1 MPTAL
6 IATDTNNNSGTT
18 GEQTYAL
25 VTDPLT
31 TVIGRVL
38 DSGNQ
43 PIANAQ
49 VETLGITGV
58 TAVDG
63 SFVLTGVPVAPGH
76 VQVIANGI
84 LGSQSVTATSADV
97 EPVWGGTTDVGTI
110 TLVSPKVRVGYFNA
124 STNAGQ
130 PNQKL
135 VIERAGYEPV
145 LVSNLTTFDLSTIDM
160 LTVDSSRNYQGNS
173 TYANNRTKV
182 FNFVNNGGVLLI
194 NEEYNVTNGPL
205 TDIPGQPAIDSVWIG
220 NWEYLIPF
228 QRWSDI
234 SEGKAGSWWSNRNG
248 ISGFAYM
255 RLDSLGQNVV
265 PLTYSGARADKKV
278 TSVRYAY
285 GAGQVYYGYV
295 RNYTWAAGANE
306 PLLTIHGPNVLTAMH
321 ELTLKDSDNDGLK
334 DVYEYANG
342 TSAFVADRDGDGL
355 LDGFEVKYGFNP
367 LVAGEQNLDS
377 DGDGL
382 SNLREQ
388 ELGTHPRQ
396 ADSDE
401 DGLNDG
407 VEVDQ
412 YNSDPLSED
421 TDLDRVL
428 DNVEVANNANPRKA
442 DSDDDGISDY
452 EEINT
457 YGTKAN
463 NADTDND
470 GLSDFIETK
479 GPYEDILD
487 PRNAADANQDYDQDG
502 LTNKQEIL
510 DTLTNPKVKDSD
522 NDGLSDGAEVQAGL
536 NPLDADMDKDGLL
549 DGEDAEPQAK
559 DLLPPQVALTA
570 PAAGISLVHG
580 QQLRLIAS
588 ATDNGRVTN
597 VTFYVNG
604 AEAGTYNRGPY
615 EHVIVVPE
623 QGSEL
628 TVEVSARDTNG
639 NESRTAVQRFSISAD
654 AGTQVTGRVVDANGT
669 PVAGAKV
676 QLINDYARGPVEP
689 VSYVFDRSTH
699 SYYSD
704 NTSRQLID
712 GQIGVAGHNVDQG
725 QGLAYEW
732 LGWNTQQV
740 NVDFDFGRAVV
751 IDAVKI
757 GVTQDYLYN
766 VVLPSVEVFQ
776 RVGDNWVSAGTL
788 VVPPSSTNDNS
799 SYSTVPHRWL
809 DISSLNIQSRYVRVA
824 LQGTGSWIFVDEIDF
839 ANESGSSASA
849 DDAVTTDSQGR
860 YSLNAAT
867 TLLDPQ
873 VKATALF
880 GNQAVSAISPVFLPV
895 RGGTTNVAD
904 LLLGAQGRRAL
915 EPIEGRHLAYDS
927 REQNLYKNLY
937 NQYTWDFYTYYGNVQ
952 AGTSNAF
959 SNAQYLL
966 VNESYYTNESPYPYL
981 LRQNGRELSLPA
993 KAMSALQVSRKLYV
1007 PQDQAYAR
1015 YLDLFENT
1023 TDNAITV
1030 PVRIYGNFYNDSRRI
1045 TATSSGDLD
1054 VNGLDR
1060 YMVSDDATDNGGRP
1074 ASGVL
1079 FGGQVA
1085 PVQPTAVSG
1094 NASNYSISYVLTVPA
1109 HSRKAILHYAVQNNS
1124 RAEAKRILEALSADG
1139 YQEPNLTVEE
1149 QRDIANWTTLV
1160 DTDLDG
1166 IADIDEVLLG
1176 LDPLKADSDN
1186 DGLKD
1191 GFEQRYGFD
1200 AQAND
1205 GQAQVDTDGDGLTNL
1220 QEQEA
1225 GSNPR
1230 VADTDGDGLSDGVEV
1245 LTYRTNPLTRDTDL
1259 DGLFDADE
1267 INRGTNPSL
1276 VDSDG
1281 DGLSDYAE
1289 INNHGTDP
1297 LKVDSD
1303 DDGMSDKF
1311 EVDNNLLN
1319 VSATADTDNDGLNN
1333 LGEFLA
1339 GTNPRN
1345 IDTDGDEMLDGWEV
1359 LGNPPSD
1366 PLKADGDGGARRDIN
1381 ERFVDGTNPKLASD
1395 DRPNI
1400 NGYHSVNDE
1409 NNRTW
1414 SFYYNGCVNGTTGS
1428 AIDGNAAFQ
1437 MYVDGIHYGYWQN
1450 DATSSA
1456 NGREYHYEGRRI
1468 NNLVVSRRVLVPSA
1482 GGAYVRYL
1490 EIIDNPTTQEQVTTV
1505 RLQSYYAAANDSQ
1518 VSVMTSSGDAQLT
1531 TADDFLALRDTA
1543 VAARPVLLHVLA
1555 GNGNRRQG
1563 TSYVNRAGRLW
1574 QTDYQLRIPAGE
1586 RRVIMH
1592 FATLEGSTDAA
1603 LATAAKLRSL
1613 KGLGL
1618 DNLDASVA
1626 GKVVNFF
1633 AFYDTDEDGLSD
1645 ADETRLGTDSD
1656 SDGIPDGQD
1665 SEPLV
1670 ADATAPNVSF
1680 EQLPVV
1686 RRYAGEPLD
1695 VTALVNDNGIVTKVE
1710 LLQDGELRE
1719 TRTQGGRQTFTV
1731 VLPNTASTLLQV
1743 RATDSHNNVRTVDLT
1758 VDVNEVPELS
1768 FSGQVVNKLGGPV
1781 AGATVQVK
1789 NVQATTDANG
1799 RYSLSGVLSQDTK
1812 INVSVSALFGAQR
1825 MVANLLVDI
1834 PADSEAVNVPVLTL
1848 DAEGR
1853 RASNLI
1859 PDSQLSYEGDTGFY
1873 YVLYGSGYKWD
1884 ISGNGVIDDGTT
1896 DAYDGGQYLTVNG
1909 QGMSNV
1915 GTGKLRLGG
1924 REVTLPAQTI
1934 NGGLR
1939 VTRKVYI
1946 PADKNYARFLEL
1958 IENPTDAVM
1967 TVPVSISG
1975 NLGSDGNTQLVN
1987 TSSGDRVFDANDYYL
2002 LTDDGDNGGDPAM
2015 GHLFGDAG
2023 STTNR

>member
-1 MPTAL
+1 M
-6 IATDTNNNSGTT
+6 
-18 GEQTYAL
+18 
-25 VTDPLT
+25 
-31 TVIGRVL
+31 IGRVL

-58 TAVDG
+58 TAADG

-84 LGSQSVTATSADV
+84 LGSQGVTATSADV

-124 STNAGQ
+124 STGTGSNSQ
-130 PNQKL
+130 RQI
-135 VIERAGYEPV
+135 IERAGYEPV
-145 LVSNLTTFDLSTIDM
+145 LVTSMADLDMTSIDM
-160 LTVDSSRNYQGNS
+160 LMIDSSRQNYGNTRYS
-173 TYANNRTKV
+173 NYRSKV
-182 FNFVNNGGVLLI
+182 FAFVERGGVLI
-194 NEEYNVTNGPL
+194 FNEEYNPSGEMV
-205 TDIPGQPAIDSVWIG
+205 DVPGQPSAETVWVG
-220 NWEYLIPF
+220 GYQNQVPMY
-228 QRWSDI
+228 RWSEL
-234 SEGKAGSWWSNRNG
+234 SEGKAGSWWPYRNNNYG
-248 ISGFAYM
+248 GFSYM
-255 RLDSLGQNVV
+255 RQDSLGQNLV
-265 PLTYSGARADKKV
+265 PLTYTGTRADKRI
-278 TSVRYAY
+278 TAVRYTF
-285 GAGQVYYGYV
+285 GQGQVYFGYQPTQSW
-295 RNYTWAAGANE
+295 RPGETDA
-306 PLLTIHGPNVLTAMH
+306 LFTIQQPNILVLMH

-334 DVYEYANG
+334 DVYEYSNG

-388 ELGTHPRQ
+388 ELGTHPLQ
-396 ADSDE
+396 ADSDA

-407 VEVDQ
+407 AEADQ

-452 EEINT
+452 EEINS

-463 NADTDND
+463 NADTDGD

-570 PAAGISLVHG
+570 PAAGSSLVHG
-580 QQLRLIAS
+580 QQLRLVAS
-588 ATDNGRVTN
+588 ATDNGRVTD

-604 AEAGTYNRGPY
+604 AASGSFARGPY
-615 EHVIVVPE
+615 EYVIVVPE

-639 NESRTAVQRFSISAD
+639 NESRTSVQRFSISAD
-654 AGTQVTGRVVDANGT
+654 AGTQVTGRVVDGNGT

-676 QLINDYARGPVEP
+676 VLVNEYARGPVQP
-689 VSYVFDRSTH
+689 VSYSLDQTPH
-699 SYYSD
+699 SSYAD
-704 NTSRQLID
+704 NTGKQLID
-712 GQIGVAGHNVDQG
+712 DQIGVAGYNVNLG
-725 QGLAYEW
+725 QGTAYEW
-732 LGWNTQQV
+732 LGWNTRLV
-740 NVDFDFGRAVV
+740 NVDFDFGRTAL
-751 IDAVKI
+751 IDTLKVGATQESSSN
-757 GVTQDYLYN
+757 VT
-766 VVLPSVEVFQ
+766 LPSLEVFQ
-776 RVGDNWVSAGTL
+776 RVGENWVSVGSL
-788 VVPPSSTNDNS
+788 LVPPSSANDFPNNS
-799 SYSTVPHRWL
+799 MSAHRWL
-809 DISSLNIQSRYVRVA
+809 EIAGLNIQSRYVRVT
-824 LQGTGSWIFVDEIDF
+824 LKGNGNWIFVDEIDF
-839 ANESGSSASA
+839 ANGSGSTSSP
-849 DDAVTTDSQGR
+849 DNAVTTDSQGR

-880 GNQAVSAISPVFLPV
+880 GKQAVSAISPVFTPV
-895 RGGTTNVAD
+895 RGGSTSIAD
-904 LLLGAQGRRAL
+904 LVLSAEGRRAVD
-915 EPIEGRHLAYDS
+915 PIEGRHLAYDS
-927 REQNLYKNLY
+927 RQQNAYKTLH
-937 NQYTWDFYTYYGNVQ
+937 NQYAWDFYTYYGNVQ
-952 AGTSNAF
+952 IGSNYAF
-959 SNAQYLL
+959 NNAQYLV
-966 VNESYYTNESPYPYL
+966 VNGSNYTNDSPYPYL
-981 LRQNGRELSLPA
+981 LRQNGRELTLPA
-993 KAMSALQVSRKLYV
+993 RNMSALQVSRKLYV

-1060 YMVSDDATDNGGRP
+1060 YLVSDDATDNGGRP
-1074 ASGVL
+1074 AAGVL

-1094 NASNYSISYVLTVPA
+1094 NANNYSISYVLTVPA

-1124 RAEAKRILEALSADG
+1124 RAEAKRILEALSAEG
-1139 YQEPNLTVEE
+1139 YQEPGLTVEE

-1166 IADIDEVLLG
+1166 IADLDEVLLG

-1186 DGLKD
+1186 DGLND

-1200 AQAND
+1200 PKAND
-1205 GQAQVDTDGDGLTNL
+1205 GQAQVDTDGDGLSNL

-1245 LTYRTNPLTRDTDL
+1245 LTYHTNPLTRDTDL
-1259 DGLFDADE
+1259 DGLLDADE

-1359 LGNPPSD
+1359 LGTPPSD

-1400 NGYHSVNDE
+1400 NGYRSVNDE
-1409 NNRTW
+1409 NNRNW
-1414 SFYYNGCVNGTTGS
+1414 NFYYDGYVNGTTGS
-1428 AIDGNAAFQ
+1428 AIDGNSAFQ
-1437 MYVDGIHYGYWQN
+1437 LYVDGNRYGYWQN
-1450 DATSSA
+1450 HATSTA
-1456 NGREYHYEGRRI
+1456 NGREYHYEARRM

-1490 EIIDNPTTQEQVTTV
+1490 EIIDNPTAQEQVTTV
-1505 RLQSYYAAANDSQ
+1505 RLQSYYGAANDGQ
-1518 VSVMTSSGDAQLT
+1518 VAVVTSSGDAQLT

-1543 VAARPVLLHVLA
+1543 AATRPVLLHVLS
-1555 GNGNRRQG
+1555 GNGNRRQS
-1563 TSYVNRAGRLW
+1563 TSYVNQAGRLW
-1574 QTDYQLRIPAGE
+1574 QADYQLRIPAGE

-1618 DNLDASVA
+1618 DNLDATVA

-1633 AFYDTDEDGLSD
+1633 AFYDRDEDGLSD
-1645 ADETRLGTDSD
+1645 ADEIRLGT
-1656 SDGIPDGQD
+1656 GQR
-1665 SEPLV
+1665 
-1670 ADATAPNVSF
+1670 
-1680 EQLPVV
+1680 Q
-1686 RRYAGEPLD
+1686 RRYSRRPGQRAAGS
-1695 VTALVNDNGIVTKVE
+1695 
-1710 LLQDGELRE
+1710 RCH
-1719 TRTQGGRQTFTV
+1719 
-1731 VLPNTASTLLQV
+1731 
-1743 RATDSHNNVRTVDLT
+1743 RAKCQLRTV
-1758 VDVNEVPELS
+1758 
-1768 FSGQVVNKLGGPV
+1768 
-1781 AGATVQVK
+1781 AG
-1789 NVQATTDANG
+1789 
-1799 RYSLSGVLSQDTK
+1799 
-1812 INVSVSALFGAQR
+1812 SAPLR
-1825 MVANLLVDI
+1825 
-1834 PADSEAVNVPVLTL
+1834 
-1848 DAEGR
+1848 R
-1853 RASNLI
+1853 RAAGR
-1859 PDSQLSYEGDTGFY
+1859 DR
-1873 YVLYGSGYKWD
+1873 
-1884 ISGNGVIDDGTT
+1884 
-1896 DAYDGGQYLTVNG
+1896 AGQRQRYRH
-1909 QGMSNV
+1909 QG
-1915 GTGKLRLGG
+1915 
-1924 REVTLPAQTI
+1924 
-1934 NGGLR
+1934 
-1939 VTRKVYI
+1939 
-1946 PADKNYARFLEL
+1946 
-1958 IENPTDAVM
+1958 
-1967 TVPVSISG
+1967 
-1975 NLGSDGNTQLVN
+1975 
-1987 TSSGDRVFDANDYYL
+1987 
-2002 LTDDGDNGGDPAM
+2002 
-2015 GHLFGDAG
+2015 
-2023 STTNR
+2023 